1 MKKIINKFFPID
13 IEKHRISTFE
23 YEDKQEHFVGS
34 HFDAFF
40 EDMKTEVVTNLPRYL
55 EESLIIESYRNDLI
69 ENEPKNSMD
78 WKKGY
83 ILSYPN
89 KETNDGIGVICGIA
103 EEDSEIQLIS
113 IFPWINKGRVYSFPL
128 EKVYVWDN
136 GFEAQLEVDIGFTT
150 IYFYDIHYTI
160 NRRWY
165 MQNITYKFQIL
176 GIAYHASCRKDTEI
190 EVDTSDELAK
200 ALGLEL
206 GAKRKYTLTGMASL
220 LPIDAWDIDDYSFS
234 GLITQVQ
241 EIEIELIKE
250 KAWVCST
257 TVLKSGIDDI
267 EYDID
272 ILITLR
278 VWKESNPPKI
288 GDDIV
293 GNLWLQG
300 KMIDVEF

>member
-1 MKKIINKFFPID
+1 MKKTFSDLLPIE
-13 IEKHRISTFE
+13 IESTRASTFD
-23 YEDKQEHFVGS
+23 YEDKQHHFVGS

-40 EDMKTEVVTNLPRYL
+40 EDMKTEVVMNIPKYM
-55 EESLIIESYRNDLI
+55 EQSLIVESYKNDLI
-69 ENEPKNSMD
+69 EKELKNSTD

-89 KETNDGIGVICGIA
+89 KETNDGLGVICGIV

-113 IFPWINKGRVYSFPL
+113 IFPWVDKGRVYSFPL

-176 GIAYHASCRKDTEI
+176 GIAYSASYRKETEI
-190 EVDTSDELAK
+190 EVDTPDELAK
-200 ALGLEL
+200 TLGLEL

-220 LPIDAWDIDDYSFS
+220 LPIDSWDIDDYSFS

-257 TVLKSGIDDI
+257 TVLKSGIDDV

-272 ILITLR
+272 ILITSR
-278 VWKESNPPKI
+278 VWEELNPPKI

-293 GNLWLQG
+293 GKLWLQG

>member
-1 MKKIINKFFPID
+1 MKESVENLLHKIENNRA
-13 IEKHRISTFE
+13 ETFD
-23 YEDKQEHFVGS
+23 YEDKQHHFVGS

-40 EDMKTEVVTNLPRYL
+40 EDMKTEVMGNIPKYVQEGKVVIKTYKN
-55 EESLIIESYRNDLI
+55 ELI
-69 ENEPKNSMD
+69 EGSPKADNA
-78 WKKGY
+78 WRKGY
-83 ILSYPN
+83 VIVHPDEKSM
-89 KETNDGIGVICGIA
+89 DGIGTICGIV
-103 EEDSEIQLIS
+103 EEDSEIQVIS
-113 IFPWINKGRVYSFPL
+113 MFPWVDKGRVYSFPL
-128 EKVYVWDN
+128 EKVYVWGN

-176 GIAYHASCRKDTEI
+176 GIAYGASYRKETEI
-190 EVDTSDELAK
+190 EVDTPGEVAK
-200 ALGLEL
+200 TLGLEL

-220 LPIDAWDIDDYSFS
+220 LPIDSWDIDDYSFS

-257 TVLKSGIDDI
+257 TVLKSGIDDV

-272 ILITLR
+272 ILITSR
-278 VWKESNPPKI
+278 VWQELNPPRI